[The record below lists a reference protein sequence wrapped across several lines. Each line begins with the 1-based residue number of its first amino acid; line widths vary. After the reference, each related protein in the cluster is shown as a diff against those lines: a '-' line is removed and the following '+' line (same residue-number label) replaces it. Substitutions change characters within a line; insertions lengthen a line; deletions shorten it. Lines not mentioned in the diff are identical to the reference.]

1 KGICCNFILNTNHK
15 DGLRK
20 TSDDRRFAPF
30 YTPQQTV
37 ADLTRDGLTGDYFF
51 KFTNWLYADGF
62 AIVSEF
68 LHTYDIPDEFNPA
81 TKCQRAPLTSSTE
94 SAVTHGLGSL
104 EQEILEAIEQG
115 RPGFRGGWISSLQL
129 DRLLGELNLKR
140 RISHN

>member
-1 KGICCNFILNTNHK
+1 IASKFNDWMYGKIFIGVEDIYVADGQQEVIEALKPMITGRAIEIEPKGGAKITKGICCNFILNTNHK

-37 ADLTRDGLTGDYFF
+37 ADLTRHGLTGDYFF

-81 TKCQRAPLTSSTE
+81 TKCQRAPLTS
-94 SAVTHGLGSL
+94 
-104 EQEILEAIEQG
+104 
-115 RPGFRGGWISSLQL
+115 
-129 DRLLGELNLKR
+129 
-140 RISHN
+140 